1 MSDDVNAWNRTII
14 EEFRA
19 NNGVVG
25 GMFEG
30 ATLVLLRTT
39 GAKSG
44 KERTNPLVALSE
56 GGRIFV
62 FASYAGA
69 DTSPDWYHNLVAN
82 PHVEVEFGADQFSAT
97 AKVLE
102 RPERDEIYAK
112 QAAKSPTFAEYQ
124 AKTTRLIPV
133 VELVR

>member
-1 MSDDVNAWNRTII
+1 MSHDVHAWNQKII

-19 NNGVVG
+19 NDGVVG

-30 ATLVLLRTT
+30 TTIVLLHTT

-44 KERTNPLVALSE
+44 RERTNPLVGVSE
-56 GGRIFV
+56 NGRLFV
-62 FASYAGA
+62 FASAAGA
-69 DTSPDWYHNLVAN
+69 DSNPDWYHNLVAN
-82 PHVEVEFGADQFSAT
+82 PDVTVEFGAERFSAT
-97 AKVLE
+97 AKVLD

-112 QAAKSPTFAEYQ
+112 QAAKSATFAGYQ
-124 AKTTRLIPV
+124 AKTTRLIPI

>member
-19 NNGVVG
+19 NNGSVG

-30 ATLVLLRTT
+30 ATLVLLHTT

-44 KERTNPLVALSE
+44 KERTNPLVALFE

-69 DTSPDWYHNLVAN
+69 ETSPDWYHNLVAN
-82 PHVEVEFGADQFSAT
+82 PHVEVEFGTDQFSAT
-97 AKVLE
+97 ARCSNVPSATRFMRNR
-102 RPERDEIYAK
+102 RPRARPSRSIRPK
-112 QAAKSPTFAEYQ
+112 
-124 AKTTRLIPV
+124 RPV
-133 VELVR
+133 